1 MYNPVYTQ
9 AFYDAYGTREW
20 SRLEATAYGRLQA
33 IIHAD
38 FIERYLRPPGDRVLD
53 AGCGPGR
60 FAIAIAQLGGRVT
73 ALDLSQQQLDLARE
87 RLAEAGLLDRVEG
100 FVEGDVAQL
109 SMFAD
114 GQFDVVVC
122 YGGALSYV
130 CERRHEAAAELVR
143 VARPGGVLLISVMSR
158 FGAAANNVRRP
169 FTPVLQDPE
178 GWHLWR
184 LLEQG
189 DLPGFPSSSGM
200 QHPPMHLYSAA
211 ELQSLFRD
219 VGCQVLE
226 IAGSNVAA
234 FEGSSGF
241 EEVAADPKAWSTAI
255 DLERSLNRVP
265 GLLDSGSHIILAAR
279 RLS

>member
-33 IIHAD
+33 IIHTD
-38 FIERYLRPPGDRVLD
+38 FIERYLQSGDRVLD

-60 FAIAIAQLGGRVT
+60 FAVAIAQLGGRVT

-87 RLAEAGLLDRVEG
+87 RLAKAGLLDRAEG
-100 FVEGDVAQL
+100 FVKGDVAQL
-109 SMFAD
+109 SMCAD
-114 GQFDVVVC
+114 RQFDIVVA

-130 CERRHEAAAELVR
+130 CEQRHEAAAELAR
-143 VARPGGVLLISVMSR
+143 VAKPGGHLLVSVMSR
-158 FGAAANNVRRP
+158 FGAAASSVRRP
-169 FTPVLQDPE
+169 FVPLLQDPDR
-178 GWHLWR
+178 WHLWR
-184 LLEQG
+184 VVSEG

-200 QHPPMHLYSAA
+200 EHPPMHLYSAA
-211 ELQSLFRD
+211 ELQSLFTD

-226 IAGSNVAA
+226 IAGSNVTA
-234 FEGSSGF
+234 FEGSTGF
-241 EEVAADPKAWSTAI
+241 EEVAVDPKAWSTAL

-279 RLS
+279 RLP